1 LVRRRRYR
9 IMLNNLA
16 AINGAKATYSQVVLA
31 DNPIGF
37 WLLNETSGT
46 TGDDLTANNNDL
58 TFYNS
63 PTLNV
68 ATGLT
73 GITKAITFDG
83 TNDRLQTSTVS
94 TFNIASSSN
103 WSMEI
108 WIKTNSATFGTFL
121 GWRDAT
127 GTGAGITGVLTINN
141 GTAGLIQ
148 LITTDNL
155 NNNLIISHAG
165 SYNDNA
171 WHQIVVSATAAG
183 TLRLYVDGVDRAN
196 STTSRNSS
204 TSNRFI
210 IVGANDL
217 TGTPG
222 QFYPGTATAVSVY
235 NTALSAGQVL
245 SHYNAGV

>member
-1 LVRRRRYR
+1 
-9 IMLNNLA
+9 MLNNIAAVYGGKKLA
-16 AINGAKATYSQVVLA
+16 SYSDTVLA

-83 TNDRLQTSTVS
+83 TNDRLNTATVS
-94 TFNIASSSN
+94 TFNVAASAN
-103 WSMEI
+103 WSIEI
-108 WIKTNSATFGTFL
+108 WIKTSSSTFGVPIA
-121 GWRDAT
+121 WRDAS
-127 GTGAGITGVLTINN
+127 GSNAGLDGILTINN

-148 LITTDNL
+148 LLTADSVGNL
-155 NNNLIISHAG
+155 LIISHAG

-171 WHQIVVSATAAG
+171 WHQVVISATSAG
-183 TLRLYVDGVDRAN
+183 AIRLYVDGVDRAN
-196 STTSRNSS
+196 STTLRNIG
-204 TSNRFI
+204 TSNRAI
-210 IVGANDL
+210 VVGAND
-217 TGTPG
+217 TGGTYA
-222 QFYPGTATAVSVY
+222 QFYTGTATAVSVY
-235 NTALSAGQVL
+235 NTALSAAQVL
-245 SHYNAGV
+245 AHYNAGV

>member
-1 LVRRRRYR
+1 MLTTLVGV
-9 IMLNNLA
+9 ISQ
-16 AINGAKATYSQVVLA
+16 AKPYSAVVLD

-37 WLLNETSGT
+37 WLLNETSGS
-46 TGDDLTANNNDL
+46 TGDDLTANNNNL

-68 ATGLT
+68 STGLA
-73 GITKAITFDG
+73 GIPKAITFDG
-83 TNDRLQTSTVS
+83 SNDRLQTSTVS
-94 TFNIASSSN
+94 TFNRAANSS
-103 WSMEI
+103 WSIEI

-127 GTGAGITGVLTINN
+127 ATGPGTTAVLTINN

-148 LITTDNL
+148 LITTDSL
-155 NNNLIISHAG
+155 GSSLIISHAG
-165 SYNDNA
+165 GYNDNA

-183 TLRLYVDGVDRAN
+183 AVRLYVDGVDRAN
-196 STTSRNSS
+196 STTARSSS

-210 IVGANDL
+210 IVGANDNG
-217 TGTPG
+217 GTAI

-235 NTALSAGQVL
+235 NTALSATQVL
-245 SHYNAGV
+245 THYNAGK

>member
-1 LVRRRRYR
+1 
-9 IMLNNLA
+9 MLNNIVGSL
-16 AINGAKATYSQVVLA
+16 GAPKASYSSIVLA

-83 TNDRLQTSTVS
+83 TNDRLQTATVS
-94 TFNIASSSN
+94 TFNIAASGN
-103 WSMEI
+103 WSIEM
-108 WIKTNSATFGTFL
+108 WIKTNSASFGVPFA
-121 GWRDAT
+121 WRDAT
-127 GTGAGITGVLTINN
+127 GSNAGLDGVITINN

-148 LITTDNL
+148 LITADAPLGNSL
-155 NNNLIISHAG
+155 VISHAG

-171 WHQIVVSATAAG
+171 WHQVVISATSAG
-183 TLRLYVDGVDRAN
+183 AIRLYVDGVDRAN
-196 STTSRNSS
+196 STTLRNTS

-217 TGTPG
+217 AGTPG
-222 QFYPGTATAVSVY
+222 QFYTGTATAVSVY
-235 NTALSAGQVL
+235 NTALSGAQVL
-245 SHYNAGV
+245 AHYNAGV

>member
-1 LVRRRRYR
+1 
-9 IMLNNLA
+9 MLNNIAAVYGGKKLA
-16 AINGAKATYSQVVLA
+16 SYSDTVLA

-94 TFNIASSSN
+94 TFNIAASSN
-103 WSMEI
+103 WSIEM
-108 WIKTNSATFGTFL
+108 WVKTNSATFGVPI
-121 GWRDAT
+121 GWRDST
-127 GTGAGITGVLTINN
+127 GSNAGLDGILTINN

-148 LITTDNL
+148 LITADSVGNSL
-155 NNNLIISHAG
+155 VISHAG

-171 WHQIVVSATAAG
+171 WHQVVISATSAG
-183 TLRLYVDGVDRAN
+183 AIRLYVDGVDRAN
-196 STTSRNSS
+196 STTLRNTG

-210 IVGANDL
+210 IIGAND
-217 TGTPG
+217 TGG
-222 QFYPGTATAVSVY
+222 GAYAQFYTGTATAVSVY
-235 NTALSAGQVL
+235 NTALSAAQVL
-245 SHYNAGV
+245 AHYNAGV